1 MQSESWT
8 TIGGPSNPKE
18 GELSWRKANDLD
30 ASASQNPNQDV
41 ANRLKDG
48 KTIKRDPFVTA
59 REEMMT
65 RIDEQYSLRAKS
77 QTRVSFSPRTP
88 ALWPWRPRWGGSP
101 GAKRFQ
107 LTGKD
112 ASQKRR
118 QSRQSRKESRLRQ
131 DDRGRDPLE
140 DYIVREAGKPP
151 MFKTVVDGK
160 MRMIPLEAARTQ
172 LQKRLS
178 AESTW
183 EAGKLPEEGA
193 GRPRSAS
200 CAHGKPP

>member
-1 MQSESWT
+1 MAE
-8 TIGGPSNPKE
+8 
-18 GELSWRKANDLD
+18 ANDLD

-65 RIDEQYSLRAKS
+65 RIDEQVLAAREESDESFFQSADPRALAMAAEMGRES
-77 QTRVSFSPRTP
+77 
-88 ALWPWRPRWGGSP
+88 

-118 QSRQSRKESRLRQ
+118 QSRQSRKESRLR
-131 DDRGRDPLE
+131 
-140 DYIVREAGKPP
+140 
-151 MFKTVVDGK
+151 
-160 MRMIPLEAARTQ
+160 RMT
-172 LQKRLS
+172 
-178 AESTW
+178 
-183 EAGKLPEEGA
+183 EGEI
-193 GRPRSAS
+193 R
-200 CAHGKPP
+200 